1 MCVLFSKWSDGL
13 DILVLGVPSLVS
25 HWKRTMSLQQWRC
38 WLYTRKCLHF
48 CLLPALFLYAVLVF
62 KWSDGL
68 DIFSGFLGKSLGMP
82 PPPWKEPWFFLP
94 FRPVCLWY
102 DGHDVFWSFFFV
114 QWTWWTFSDPL
125 FQLNVG
131 HGEPCCSLPFLPC
144 AYGVMVQNT
153 RCQYVFPVSSVFVLF
168 SCAGI
173 DKSYN

>member
-68 DIFSGFLGKSLGMP
+68 DILVLGVPSLVSH
-82 PPPWKEPWFFLP
+82 WKRTMSLQ
-94 FRPVCLWY
+94 
-102 DGHDVFWSFFFV
+102 
-114 QWTWWTFSDPL
+114 QWI
-125 FQLNVG
+125 VI
-131 HGEPCCSLPFLPC
+131 
-144 AYGVMVQNT
+144 
-153 RCQYVFPVSSVFVLF
+153 VLVHT
-168 SCAGI
+168 
-173 DKSYN
+173 